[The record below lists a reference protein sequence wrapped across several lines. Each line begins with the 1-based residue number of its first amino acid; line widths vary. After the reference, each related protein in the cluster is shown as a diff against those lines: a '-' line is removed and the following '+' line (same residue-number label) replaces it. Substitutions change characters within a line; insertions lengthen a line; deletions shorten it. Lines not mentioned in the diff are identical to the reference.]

1 MGLGWLATDVFALA
15 EERFKAVLGLSSLLA
30 ISAILW
36 PQFGGVTGAV
46 LRCVPYGCCCLLM
59 LWWQLQANLFPA
71 FRVGVDRWT
80 LLASLFATVAFGYLL
95 GGVFWLVVAVS
106 GSSFLGYS
114 GLQALLTCNHFHFAG
129 FGATAVSSKLL
140 ELNPKNRLVRFCS
153 PAFGVGMMWV
163 ALGITLAGRDA
174 AWRPLEMSAAL
185 FESAALA
192 CLGAAFLT
200 WKKPQPFWGF
210 KAAGLSA
217 VVAALFSS
225 SFALRGFAELT
236 PTWLGIMMI
245 GHGCLNALGVCLLGL
260 GCLRR
265 VG

>member
-1 MGLGWLATDVFALA
+1 
-15 EERFKAVLGLSSLLA
+15 
-30 ISAILW
+30 
-36 PQFGGVTGAV
+36 
-46 LRCVPYGCCCLLM
+46 M
-59 LWWQLQANLFPA
+59 LWWQVLANLFPA
-71 FRVGVDRWT
+71 LRVGGDRWT
-80 LLASLFATVAFGYLL
+80 LLSSLFATVAFGYLL
-95 GGVFWLVVAVS
+95 GGVFWMVVAVS
-106 GSSFLGYS
+106 GSSFLGYA

-140 ELNPKNRLVRFCS
+140 ELNPKNQLARFCA
-153 PAFGVGMMWV
+153 PAFAVGMMWV
-163 ALGITLAGRDA
+163 ALGITLAGRNP

-185 FESAALA
+185 FESTALA
-192 CLGAAFLT
+192 CLGVCFLK
-200 WKKPQPFWGF
+200 WKSPNPFWGF

-236 PTWLGIMMI
+236 PSWLGLMII